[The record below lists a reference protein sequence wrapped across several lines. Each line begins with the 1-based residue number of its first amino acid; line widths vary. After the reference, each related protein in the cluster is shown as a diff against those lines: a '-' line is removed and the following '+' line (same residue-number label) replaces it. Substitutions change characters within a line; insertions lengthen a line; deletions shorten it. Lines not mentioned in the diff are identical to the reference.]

1 MADDSTSTFP
11 PPPASD
17 PAGPVDTGTEPVK
30 DNEVVVAGAGTGK
43 THTLVNAY
51 LFTLLGLDR
60 SGEPKAPHRVLA
72 ITFTDKAA
80 AEMRRRVALRLGAL
94 ARNPNSDP
102 FVVERARE
110 LGLPLP
116 APSLAADLESRLPG
130 APISTFHAL
139 CGGLLRDLALQAGID
154 PGFAILDGN
163 DERELLKESAEAVVL
178 DALSEGQPEIA
189 SLIARFQLRR
199 VGFGQGIVDGLVRVH
214 TMLAERGLHPTDI
227 KPVTTLADAEVHL
240 LSRRKALRD
249 SMTALRDESRGRSA
263 FVHNKVREAVFHYKR
278 FVAVLDE
285 TGEAA
290 EFLIAQRFTD
300 VRAPL
305 SRTFGDRAVQQLRQ
319 SALRHLDEV
328 GAALCDRVTAT
339 EAARIRD
346 TLVQMNERVVQE
358 KNARGVLGFGDLL
371 LRMRDLLRAQPIVR
385 ARVKTRFDR
394 ILVDEYQDTSP
405 VQEDL
410 VALLAED
417 TARVEMPAVTSNLM
431 GQLPL
436 GPGRLFIVG
445 DPKQSIYGFRG
456 ADSQLFSHTLKVVT
470 EGSDRVDGTGVRKSL
485 SKSFRSRPAILK
497 LVNLVADATL
507 SDGAYGVEVL
517 PEDHL
522 SPNREGD
529 QIAGA
534 LLRPDDQQR
543 LGADH
548 AEAVVVARKI
558 RTLIDDKCT
567 VGDDNRTLRAK
578 DIAVL
583 VRRMRAAQPIAEALA
598 HEGIPAHITG
608 GEGFFARPEVMDLIC
623 ALRLVVEP
631 QDELATLAILRSPL
645 AALTDDGIVA
655 LLDGIEGWRSG
666 LSWQSVE
673 EALPQAPLSDDEKER
688 LSSFGAL
695 LRSIREQVHEL
706 PASRMVDLFIDQGA
720 YDLAAGVEEDAADR
734 LANLIK
740 LRALAEGTPGEAIAT
755 IDRLWEYLDDPP
767 QEGLAAVADPDAD
780 AVRIMTIHQ
789 SKGLEFPVV
798 FVADAGSPLPSMPCV
813 LDFEPGLGLAVSHK
827 SRGISACAHLRS
839 VALPENRPALE
850 RVRTQKKEREM
861 SELGRLLYVAL
872 TRARD
877 FVYFVGEE
885 RKQGAPS
892 LRRYLERG
900 RARHRDGFDAV
911 FPTETILAIPGPAR
925 PLPVSRLP
933 ELMPVTAMP
942 PLGPLRLLPSGLL
955 KAASSDDEVIEKMR
969 VRSAEVDENDRLKRN
984 NREARE
990 QGQLAHALFAMVAEE
1005 ADAEMLESEKAL
1017 RASMLLALRA
1027 SGRRYDDSLEPLF
1040 RRIEKTL
1047 RGPLLELYREGY
1059 RFSFEE
1065 PICFSPTPEATLQG
1079 SADLVARSR
1088 ADVLVIDL
1096 KSSAQAAASAGTHL
1110 QLLAYAAALEA
1121 REQKPVYFAAWVFGA
1136 NEVASPVLLDEAGKM
1151 RLQASLN
1158 ERVREHLG
1166 G

>member
-1 MADDSTSTFP
+1 MDAEDV
-11 PPPASD
+11 AL
-17 PAGPVDTGTEPVK
+17 K

-60 SGEPKAPHRVLA
+60 SAEPKAPHRVLA

-102 FVVERARE
+102 FVVERAKD

-163 DERELLKESAEAVVL
+163 DERELLKESAEAVLL
-178 DALSEGQPEIA
+178 DALSAGQPEIA

-227 KPVTTLADAEVHL
+227 KPVNSAEHVETHL

-249 SMTALRDESRGRSA
+249 SMTALRDESKGRSA
-263 FVHNKVREAVFHYKR
+263 FVHNKVREAVFHYRR
-278 FVAVLDE
+278 FVEILDE
-285 TGEAA
+285 SGEAA
-290 EFLIAQRFTD
+290 EFSIAQRFTD
-300 VRAPL
+300 LRAPL
-305 SRTFGDRAVQQLRQ
+305 SRSFGDRAVQMLRQ

-328 GAALCDRVTAT
+328 GAALCDRATAT
-339 EAARIRD
+339 EAERIRD

-385 ARVKTRFDR
+385 ARVKTRYDR

-417 TARVEMPAVTSNLM
+417 TERVEMPAVTSKLM
-431 GQLPL
+431 GQISL
-436 GPGRLFIVG
+436 GSGRLFIVG

-456 ADSQLFSHTLKVVT
+456 ADSQLFSHTLQVVT
-470 EGSDRVDGTGVRKSL
+470 QGSDRIAATGVRKSL

-522 SPNREGD
+522 SPNRAGEN
-529 QIAGA
+529 IAGA
-534 LLRPDDQQR
+534 LLRPDDEKG
-543 LGADH
+543 LGLDE
-548 AEAVVVARKI
+548 AEAVIVARKI
-558 RTLIDDKCT
+558 RMLIDEKCL
-567 VGDDNRTLRAK
+567 VGDENRQASAK

-583 VRRMRAAQPIAEALA
+583 VRRMRAAQPIADALA
-598 HEGIPAHITG
+598 HEGIPSHITG

-631 QDELATLAILRSPL
+631 QDELATLAVLRSPL

-666 LSWQSVE
+666 LSWQRVE
-673 EALPQAPLSDDEKER
+673 QASPQAPLLDDEKSR
-688 LSSFGAL
+688 LSAL
-695 LRSIREQVHEL
+695 GNLLHSLRSQVHEL
-706 PASRMVDLFIDQGA
+706 PVSRMVDLLIDQGG

-734 LANLIK
+734 LANLTK
-740 LRALAEGTPGEAIAT
+740 LRALAEGMPGEAIAT

-767 QEGLAAVADPDAD
+767 QEGLAAVADPDSD

-789 SKGLEFPVV
+789 SKGLEFPIV

-813 LDFEPGLGLAVSHK
+813 IDFEPGLGLAVSHK
-827 SRGISACAHLRS
+827 SRGISACAHDRS

-892 LRRYLERG
+892 LRRYLDRG

-911 FPTETILAIPGPAR
+911 FPIETIPAVPGPAR

-933 ELMPVTAMP
+933 ELLPVIDAP
-942 PLGPLRLLPSGLL
+942 PIGPLRLLPSGLL
-955 KAASSDDEVIEKMR
+955 KNVLSDDEVIEK
-969 VRSAEVDENDRLKRN
+969 VRLRSDEADDGN
-984 NREARE
+984 NRGRSNRVARQ
-990 QGQLAHALFAMVAEE
+990 QGQLAHTLFSMVGEE
-1005 ADAEMLESEKAL
+1005 ADEDTLDSDEALRESMLMAL
-1017 RASMLLALRA
+1017 RAA
-1027 SGRRYDDSLEPLF
+1027 GRRYDESLEPLL
-1040 RRIEKTL
+1040 RRLETTL
-1047 RGPLLELYREGY
+1047 RGPLLALFRQGY

-1065 PICFSPTPEATLQG
+1065 PICFSPTPNATLQG
-1079 SADLVARSR
+1079 SADLVARSHD
-1088 ADVLVIDL
+1088 DVLVIDF
-1096 KSSAQAAASAGTHL
+1096 KSSARAASSAGTRL
-1110 QLLAYAAALEA
+1110 QLLAYAAALA
-1121 REQKPVYFAAWVFGA
+1121 AKEQKPVYFAAWVFGTS
-1136 NEVASPVLLDEAGKM
+1136 EVVPPSLLDDVGIALLHE
-1151 RLQASLN
+1151 SLN
-1158 ERVREHLG
+1158 ERVQNFQSL
-1166 G
+1166 

>member
-1 MADDSTSTFP
+1 MEHDST
-11 PPPASD
+11 
-17 PAGPVDTGTEPVK
+17 PVEPMTAVEVVAANDEGVYK

-178 DALSEGQPEIA
+178 DALSAGQPEIA

-214 TMLAERGLHPTDI
+214 TMLAERGLHPEDVQ
-227 KPVTTLADAEVHL
+227 PVCAPSVAEERL

-249 SMTALRDESRGRSA
+249 SMTALRNDSRGRSA
-263 FVHNKVREAVFHYKR
+263 FVHSKVRDAIFAYRR
-278 FVAVLDE
+278 FVEVLDE
-285 TGEAA
+285 PGEAA
-290 EFLIAQRFTD
+290 EFSIAQRFTD
-300 VRAPL
+300 LRAPL
-305 SRTFGDRAVQQLRQ
+305 SRSFGDRAVQQLRQ

-328 GAALCDRVTAT
+328 GAALCDRVTAV
-339 EAARIRD
+339 ESERIRE
-346 TLVQMNERVVQE
+346 LLIQMNERVVQE
-358 KNARGVLGFGDLL
+358 KNARGVLGFGDLMI
-371 LRMRDLLRAQPIVR
+371 RMRDLLRSQPIVR

-417 TARVEMPAVTSNLM
+417 VTRVEMPSATTQLM
-431 GQLPL
+431 GRIPL
-436 GPGRLFIVG
+436 GAGRLFIVG

-456 ADSQLFSHTLKVVT
+456 ADARLFAHTLHVVT
-470 EGSDRVDGTGVRKSL
+470 EGTERISATGMRKSL
-485 SKSFRSRPAILK
+485 SKSFRSRPAVLR

-522 SPNREGD
+522 SPNREGGE
-529 QIAGA
+529 IAGA
-534 LLRPDDQQR
+534 LLRPDDEKGVG
-543 LGADH
+543 LDE
-548 AEAVVVARKI
+548 AEAIIIARKV
-558 RTLIDDKCT
+558 RQLLDEGCL
-567 VGDDNRTLRAK
+567 VGDEGQQASAR

-583 VRRMRAAQPIAEALA
+583 VRRMRAAQPIADALA
-598 HEGIPAHITG
+598 HEGVPSHITG
-608 GEGFFARPEVMDLIC
+608 GEGFFARPEVMDLIS

-631 QDELATLAILRSPL
+631 QDELATLAVLRSPL
-645 AALTDDGIVA
+645 AAVTDDGIVA
-655 LLDGIEGWRSG
+655 LLDGIAGWKSG
-666 LSWQSVE
+666 LSWQNVE
-673 EALPQAPLSDDEKER
+673 AALPKATLPPDEKER
-688 LSSFGAL
+688 LETLGHL
-695 LRSIREQVHEL
+695 LRELREQVHEL
-706 PASRMVDLFIDQGA
+706 SVSRMVDFFIDRGG

-734 LANLIK
+734 LANLTK
-740 LRALAEGTPGEAIAT
+740 LRALAEGMPGEAIAT

-827 SRGISACAHLRS
+827 SRGISSCAHDPS
-839 VALPENRPALE
+839 MALPENLPALE
-850 RVRTQKKEREM
+850 RVRTQKKEREI

-877 FVYFVGEE
+877 HVFFVGEE
-885 RKQGAPS
+885 RKPGAPS
-892 LRRYLERG
+892 LRRFLERG
-900 RARHRDGFDAV
+900 RARHREAFDAV
-911 FPTETILAIPGPAR
+911 FPTERIAAIPGPAR
-925 PLPVSRLP
+925 ALPISRLP
-933 ELMPVTAMP
+933 ELTPASAP
-942 PLGPLRLLPSGLL
+942 PPKGALRLLPSGLL
-955 KAASSDDEVIEKMR
+955 RHVQSDDEVVEKNR
-969 VRSAEVDENDRLKRN
+969 LRDVDAETVKQGGDNRSL
-984 NREARE
+984 RE
-990 QGQLAHALFAMVAEE
+990 QGQLAHAIFSAVAEE
-1005 ADAEMLESEKAL
+1005 ADPGVLRSPAKVRKLLIAAL
-1017 RASMLLALRA
+1017 RSI
-1027 SGRRYDDSLEPLF
+1027 GKRYENDLEPLL
-1040 RRIEKTL
+1040 RRVERTL
-1047 RGPLLELYREGY
+1047 MGPFLELLEAGY
-1059 RFSFEE
+1059 DVSLEE
-1065 PICFSPTPEATLQG
+1065 PIRFCATDDAILQG
-1079 SADLVARSR
+1079 SADLIARSQD
-1088 ADVLVIDL
+1088 DVIVVDL
-1096 KSSAQAAASAGTHL
+1096 KSSVQAANSNGTRL
-1110 QLLAYAAALEA
+1110 QLLAYAAALAHKE
-1121 REQKPVYFAAWVFGA
+1121 RKPVYFAAWVFGSA
-1136 NEVASPVLLDEAGKM
+1136 ETPVLTRFDESGQQMLLSSLQERVQDFRNASP
-1151 RLQASLN
+1151 S
-1158 ERVREHLG
+1158 
-1166 G
+1166 